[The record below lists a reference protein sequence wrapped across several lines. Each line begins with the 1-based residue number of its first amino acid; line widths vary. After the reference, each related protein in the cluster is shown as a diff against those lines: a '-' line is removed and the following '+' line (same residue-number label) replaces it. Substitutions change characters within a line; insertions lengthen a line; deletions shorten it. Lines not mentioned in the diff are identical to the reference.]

1 MARAGVVCPV
11 EVGQEPKQGL
21 RLERNMGGRFRRM
34 VAHVNMKRCLITIHC
49 IVKFTNLV
57 YVKRRGLTCYKSNDA
72 SSGPRRIWDLRQSL
86 FEASVTCPRLAAC
99 LVFICYVIETV
110 QCINA
115 YADILTSLEALG
127 IDSISNLIS
136 LASTLSKC
144 HRTYP
149 EA

>member
-11 EVGQEPKQGL
+11 EVRQEPKQGL
-21 RLERNMGGRFRRM
+21 RLERMGSRFRRM
-34 VAHVNMKRCLITIHC
+34 VVHVNMTRCLITIHC

-57 YVKRRGLTCYKSNDA
+57 YVKGRRLTCYKSNDA
-72 SSGPRRIWDLRQSL
+72 SSGPRRIWDPHQPL

-115 YADILTSLEALG
+115 CTDILTSLEALG
-127 IDSISNLIS
+127 IDSISLNIIS
-136 LASTLSKC
+136 PASTLSKC